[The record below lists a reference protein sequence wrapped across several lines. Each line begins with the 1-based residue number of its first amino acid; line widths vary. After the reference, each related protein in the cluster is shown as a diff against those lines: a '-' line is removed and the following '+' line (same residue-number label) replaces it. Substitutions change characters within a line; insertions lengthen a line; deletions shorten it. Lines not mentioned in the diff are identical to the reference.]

1 MFKQT
6 SFLKIGGT
14 TGVKSSG
21 SLADSQIWGDYTEFL
36 NNTGGFAI
44 GDTANHACRFEIDRA
59 DPSIINIGAILSP
72 VSLRFYTKS
81 LDESSMVIDK
91 DTGAVIIGKN
101 VKVLT
106 NASAQLEIH
115 GDVHIIGHLFVNGAQ
130 IA

>member
-1 MFKQT
+1 MYKNG
-6 SFLKIGGT
+6 SLLSIGAT
-14 TGVKSSG
+14 TGVKSNSI
-21 SLADSQIWGDYTEFL
+21 SESTLWGDYTQYV
-36 NNTGGFAI
+36 NGGGFAL
-44 GDTANHACRFEIDRA
+44 GDAADHACRFEVDVN
-59 DPSIINIGAILSP
+59 DHTFINIGTIFSP

-81 LDESSMVIDK
+81 IDESSMVIDK

-115 GDVHIIGHLFVNGAQ
+115 GDVHIIGGLFVNGAQ